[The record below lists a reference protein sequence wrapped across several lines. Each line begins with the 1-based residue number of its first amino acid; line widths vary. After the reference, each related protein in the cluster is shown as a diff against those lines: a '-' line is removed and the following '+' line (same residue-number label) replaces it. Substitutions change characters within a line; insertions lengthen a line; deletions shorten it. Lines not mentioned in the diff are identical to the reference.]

1 MNFTKLHISSITVI
15 LLILLNANNLFAIDP
30 PKLFGIVKNEK
41 GEFLSEA
48 HIAITPGNIKRAT
61 DKQGRF
67 SVILP
72 DTGVYTF
79 HISFL
84 GYRCILPSPHHIT
97 KDTTIVFPMTLV
109 EIPLP
114 ETTISS
120 SNLSN
125 REDRR
130 SIPQSF

>member
-41 GEFLSEA
+41 GELLAEA
-48 HIAITPGNIKRAT
+48 HIAISPGNIKRAT

-109 EIPLP
+109 EIPYQRQ
-114 ETTISS
+114 
-120 SNLSN
+120 LSLQATLVTGKI
-125 REDRR
+125 DAL
-130 SIPQSF
+130 SPQSF